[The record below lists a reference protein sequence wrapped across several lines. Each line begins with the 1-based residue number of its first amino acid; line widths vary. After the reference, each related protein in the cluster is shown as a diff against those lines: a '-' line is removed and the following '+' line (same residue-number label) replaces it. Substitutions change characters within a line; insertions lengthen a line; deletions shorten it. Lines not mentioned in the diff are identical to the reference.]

1 MSITG
6 SSSIRR
12 LRDCPVVSAIR
23 TLASIDKPLRSQ
35 ASMSAAASG
44 SGWPLRPGS
53 GDGDGRPRGVGNPLR
68 ASCVG
73 GEVASACLWRTFP

>member
-12 LRDCPVVSAIR
+12 LKECPVVSAIR
-23 TLASIDKPLRSQ
+23 TLASIEKPLCSQ
-35 ASMSAAASG
+35 ASVSAAASG

-53 GDGDGRPRGVGNPLR
+53 GDGDSLPRGIGNPLR
-68 ASCVG
+68 AACVG
-73 GEVASACLWRTFP
+73 GEVAPACLWRTFP